1 MNILVCIS
9 CVPDTTSKI
18 SFNENN
24 ELDKE
29 DLQFIIGPYED
40 YALSRAV
47 ELKEEDPSINISVL
61 NVGVPEN
68 DSLLR
73 RSLALGADNAYRI
86 NTNPNDSNQVSFLI
100 SNFIKEKEYDLILM
114 GKESIDFNSGIVHH
128 LVASHLGY
136 SSFSPV
142 SSLSIINDRLV
153 QIHLEKDESIEKIQI
168 NTPVVLG
175 CQEPIAEWKI
185 PSMRGIMKARTKE
198 ITVIEI
204 ESLDSDINYK
214 YFRIP
219 EKRSKM
225 KYFDKDD
232 LPKLIEELNLLK
244 M

>member
-47 ELKEEDPSINISVL
+47 ELKEIDPSINVSVL
-61 NVGVPEN
+61 NVGVSEN

-86 NTNPNDSNQVSFLI
+86 NINPNDSNQVSFLI